1 MTPTPRCNGRNP
13 QMPSY
18 VISRSCGE
26 SWRGDFRRRRT
37 TLCSEIDERI
47 PGQTPCK
54 LKPSPTALAQPPT
67 TAFQRPWW
75 LAQRLKFLRR
85 RTQCFLNLCPFRYDN
100 IGIRVTSYIHIGQSL
115 FFSTRPTSG
124 SRRGGGGPEHI
135 IVGRPRQAPLP
146 RPCDMNDLR

>member
-1 MTPTPRCNGRNP
+1 MTPTPRCKGRNP

-26 SWRGDFRRRRT
+26 CRRGDFRRRRT

-67 TAFQRPWW
+67 TACQRPWW

-85 RTQCFLNLCPFRYDN
+85 RTQCFFNLCPFRYDN
-100 IGIRVTSYIHIGQSL
+100 LGIRVTSYIHTRQSSQGPL
-115 FFSTRPTSG
+115 RVLA
-124 SRRGGGGPEHI
+124 GGGVGPEHI
-135 IVGRPRQAPLP
+135 IVGRPRLAPLP